1 MEKYHDLPDIDT
13 NAPDVFETSDVES
26 DLELSH
32 HHSESS
38 PTLEEDDSEIKHQ
51 QLNAETARTRFSHS
65 LLVPQDGADF
75 LGSVSYPKLG
85 KSGYLIETTVE
96 TRQQKLARIA
106 RELEELKQEGENDVE
121 KIFSENVDG
130 LQTQLQEVLEK
141 TVSGSNS
148 KIRQLDVYSQR
159 INHLFEAISSN
170 IIKGEVYEKSA
181 PQNEASFQKS
191 STSTS
196 PSEILSLENRINEL
210 EKLIGVD
217 MVQSL
222 SSKPTGTTASLQS
235 YVNDLSRKI
244 NIVHNPE
251 YHIAA
256 VKLEVELLIAK
267 MDELETKRRIA
278 EIRETTLGKPQQ
290 SISESTPLQKKIDDL
305 YKNLPE
311 FERANK
317 LVPSVISR
325 LKSLSVVHSDLAG
338 CTQTVGELDSILGD
352 LRDDM
357 KRWDDSLNDVNA
369 KIDNYETIFGENRKV
384 VTAQIEELES
394 KIDKVFK

>member
-1 MEKYHDLPDIDT
+1 M
-13 NAPDVFETSDVES
+13 
-26 DLELSH
+26 
-32 HHSESS
+32 
-38 PTLEEDDSEIKHQ
+38 
-51 QLNAETARTRFSHS
+51 
-65 LLVPQDGADF
+65 
-75 LGSVSYPKLG
+75 
-85 KSGYLIETTVE
+85 
-96 TRQQKLARIA
+96 ARIA